1 MSVHD
6 EVVNQPPPFGGVN
19 LYTTDPLLQRA
30 VQCWDAEWATP
41 RLQAFGALCGQHE
54 TLELG
59 VQANLHPPVLHTHD
73 RFGHR
78 VDRVEFHPAWHE
90 LMRIAIGHGTHAS
103 PWTEPGRGA
112 HVARCA
118 MSFLRTQVDEG
129 HGCPVTM
136 TFAVIPALRQAPGV
150 YERWAPKFLSSE
162 YDPSD
167 QPVDMKRGAL
177 CGMGM
182 TERQGGSNVRANTT
196 RAVPLPDGDRYR
208 LEGHKWF
215 FSAPQSDAFLV
226 LAQAPGGLSCFLLPR
241 RLDNGRLNGL
251 RLQRLK
257 DKIGNRSNASSEVE
271 FHGAEAVRI
280 GDEGRG
286 IATIIQMVHHTRLDC
301 CVGSAATLRRAVAE
315 AVHHARYREAFG
327 ARLADQ
333 PLMQQV
339 LADLC
344 LESAADTLLAMRI
357 AGAFDRRAEDHR
369 EQALSRILTAVGKYW
384 ICRRA
389 VSGVAEALE
398 CTGGNGMVQ
407 PSPLARMYTDAPVN
421 SIWEG
426 SGNIQCLDVL
436 RAASR
441 EPDSADALLDLL
453 GERRGDHP
461 AYDAALDRV
470 IKAFSGDEPG
480 PASARRITEDLALL
494 AQAGLMIQHAPAPLA
509 EAFCDARLAAE
520 RGLNFGTLGPGAPCA
535 SIMEIVVPP
544 PDQLPSAPRTRAN

>member
-6 EVVNQPPPFGGVN
+6 EVLNQPPPFGGLN
-19 LYTTDPLLQRA
+19 LYATDPLLQRA
-30 VQCWDAEWATP
+30 VKAWNAERAER
-41 RLQAFGALCGQHE
+41 RLHEFGALCGSHE
-54 TLELG
+54 VLEHG

-73 RFGHR
+73 RSGHR
-78 VDRVEFHPAWHE
+78 VDRNEFHPSWHE
-90 LMRIAIGHGTHAS
+90 LMRIAISHGTHAS
-103 PWTEPGRGA
+103 PWTDPGPGA

-118 MSFLRTQVDEG
+118 MSYLRTQVDEG

-136 TFAVIPALRQAPGV
+136 TFAVIPALRNAPGV
-150 YERWAPKFLSSE
+150 YERWAPKILSYE
-162 YDPSD
+162 YDPTD
-167 QPVDMKRGAL
+167 QPVDRKRGAL

-182 TERQGGSNVRANTT
+182 TERQGGSDVRANTT
-196 RAVPLPDGDRYR
+196 RAVAIEGDRYR
-208 LEGHKWF
+208 LDGHKWF

-241 RLDNGRLNGL
+241 RLDDGRLNGL

-286 IATIIQMVHHTRLDC
+286 VATIIEMVHHTRLDC

-315 AVHHARYREAFG
+315 AVHHARHREAFG
-327 ARLADQ
+327 ARLAEQ

-344 LESAADTLLAMRI
+344 LESAAATLLAMRI
-357 AGAFDRRAEDHR
+357 AAAFDRRGDDAR

-389 VSGVAEALE
+389 ITGAAEALE

-407 PSPLARMYTDAPVN
+407 PSPLARMYVDAPVN

-436 RAASR
+436 RAAAR
-441 EPDSADALLDLL
+441 EPESAEALLDLL

-461 AYDAALDRV
+461 AYDGVLDRV
-470 IKAFSGDEPG
+470 AGAFSGDG
-480 PASARRITEDLALL
+480 PRPDIARSLTENLALL
-494 AQAGLMIQHAPAPLA
+494 AQAGLVMQHAPAPLA
-509 EAFCDARLAAE
+509 EAFCDARLAAG
-520 RGLNFGTLGPGAPCA
+520 RGLNFGALGPGAPCA
-535 SIMEIVVPP
+535 DLIEAVVP
-544 PDQLPSAPRTRAN
+544 APG